1 LFKKKSTAMPTW
13 LILKTTARYMV
24 VLLLV
29 FGGKAFGQSDF
40 ERTMQQKVDSLLAP
54 VKDDNPQDHLV
65 PDDALQTI
73 TAPSGWGGY
82 GTYLFGDIGGVYP
95 QVYHTTADLIAS
107 GGVCFGNPFKTV
119 NVAVSINLTDVHRFR
134 DFSGNF
140 MVSRVVAIGS
150 SISVG
155 GLQLL
160 ANQRQSDAPG
170 QTFYFAFSHAVQ
182 SLPSLTQ
189 GSSRL
194 TYTIGVGNGRFY
206 LKSPDDIAAG
216 RGKNGTGL
224 FGSISYEVIHHVNLI
239 GEWSGTNLGL
249 SAGFRPFKQ
258 PVSFGLGAINLTR
271 YSGDKAGMIFSV
283 GYPLSLNRQKN

>member
-1 LFKKKSTAMPTW
+1 MTVLV
-13 LILKTTARYMV
+13 LI
-24 VLLLV
+24 
-29 FGGKAFGQSDF
+29 FSGKALGQSDF
-40 ERTMQQKVDSLLAP
+40 ERAMQQKVDSLLAP
-54 VKDDNPQDHLV
+54 DKGEIARRQLV

-73 TAPSGWGGY
+73 TIPSGWGGY
-82 GTYLFGDIGGVYP
+82 GTYLFGGIGGIYP
-95 QVYHTTADLIAS
+95 QIYHTTADLIAS
-107 GGVCFGNPFKTV
+107 GGVTFGDPFKSV
-119 NVAVSINLTDVHRFR
+119 NLALSINMADVHRFR

-140 MVSRVVAIGS
+140 MASRVVAVGS
-150 SISVG
+150 SISIG
-155 GLQLL
+155 GLQLF
-160 ANQRQSDAPG
+160 ANQKQSDAPG

-216 RGKNGTGL
+216 RGKNGTGI
-224 FGSISYEVIHHVNLI
+224 FGSISYEMIHHVNLI
-239 GEWSGTNLGL
+239 AEWSGTNLGL

-258 PVSFGLGAINLTR
+258 PLSLGLGAVNLTR
-271 YSGDKAGMIFSV
+271 YSGDKAGVIFSI